1 MAKNKTPKKRQ
12 KQSSP
17 AADDAAAAA
26 GAPPFATTTT
36 TTDLTEK
43 DSTIDSTSAATT
55 NDATID
61 TGAAVATTTDMATK
75 DPTIDASAP
84 ASRIATNTDLT
95 GKIPTI
101 DTRAATTKDTTFN
114 TNTAMAKTAN
124 LTSDIDERKLLYR
137 IPKKAT
143 NTTLPDI
150 NKVATM
156 TGTPIG
162 ATSPTGSDSDHDSSE
177 YVAEKDDLGQTIKGN
192 KKVSIIYDMFLIP
205 KWN

>member
-1 MAKNKTPKKRQ
+1 MT
-12 KQSSP
+12 
-17 AADDAAAAA
+17 
-26 GAPPFATTTT
+26 
-36 TTDLTEK
+36 
-43 DSTIDSTSAATT
+43 
-55 NDATID
+55 
-61 TGAAVATTTDMATK
+61 TK

-137 IPKKAT
+137 IPKKD
-143 NTTLPDI
+143 NTTMSDI
-150 NKVATM
+150 NKVA

-162 ATSPTGSDSDHDSSE
+162 ATSPSGSDSDHDSSE
-177 YVAEKDDLGQTIKGN
+177 YVAENDDLGQTIKGN